1 MPRGSSN
8 RQLVLK
14 PQDLLVVLKI
24 AVSPRLWTYA
34 GLADELGISASEV
47 HASLKRAQVAR
58 LVGGSTGEDMNP
70 IRASVHEFVLHG
82 VKYAFPAILG
92 APTRGMP
99 TAYAGPSLR
108 VMLTQA
114 AEELPPVWPHSGGTV
129 RGYALY
135 PLYPS
140 VPSASERDPTLYEAL
155 ALVDAIRI
163 GAARERELAGKM
175 LLEKL

>member
-1 MPRGSSN
+1 MPRRFVN

-24 AVSPRLWTYA
+24 AVSRRVFTYA
-34 GLADELGISASEV
+34 GLADELAISASEV
-47 HASLKRAQVAR
+47 HASLRRAQVAR
-58 LVGGSTGEDMNP
+58 LVGGTSTDDMNP
-70 IRASVHEFVLHG
+70 IRPALHEFVLHG
-82 VKYAFPAILG
+82 VKYAFPAVLG

-114 AEELPPVWPHSGGTV
+114 EELPPVWPHPGGAV

-140 VPSASERDPTLYEAL
+140 VPSASEKDPALYEAL
-155 ALVDAIRI
+155 SLVDAIRI